1 MHKGQIWCFL
11 KECQPKLCFPA
22 KKMSTDVL
30 NLRGFSF
37 LFHTVDLV
45 TIHHLDTHRLS
56 ARTLKILLLF
66 PKTLIR
72 VAYGQ
77 NLRVI
82 LLQYVMFSLY
92 LIAPWGET
100 FSVIF
105 FDCSLALFCFSWTHA

>member
-1 MHKGQIWCFL
+1 MFL
-11 KECQPKLCFPA
+11 KGVPTKTLFPS
-22 KKMSTDVL
+22 KENEHRRSESVQIL
-30 NLRGFSF
+30 F

-45 TIHHLDTHRLS
+45 TIHHLDTWRLS
-56 ARTLKILLLF
+56 AQALKILLLF

-72 VAYGQ
+72 IAHWQ

-92 LIAPWGET
+92 LIIPRGEM